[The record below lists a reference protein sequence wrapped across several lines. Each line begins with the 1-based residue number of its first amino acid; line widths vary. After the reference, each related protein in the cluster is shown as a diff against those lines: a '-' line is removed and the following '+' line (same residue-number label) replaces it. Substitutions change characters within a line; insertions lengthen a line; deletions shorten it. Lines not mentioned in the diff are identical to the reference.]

1 MNSLSI
7 NSSRIKQ
14 YLPFITYFLFYLL
27 IVYFLKFKNQNF
39 SITGESKYFFEVE
52 NFKYDLSLAPIIFI
66 FKFLYI
72 SFFIFT
78 GFNIQKISIPF
89 AKLLN
94 WVILSSLIYYLP
106 ILINTIQY
114 YDLLHILNYGDL
126 KDISEFSIL
135 RFIHTPSITE
145 NKFLS
150 TLISEV
156 NVFNIFFL
164 LLLGLFINKNVQSPK
179 PTIFSTVF
187 LSTIVGALLINGV
200 ILILISL

>member
-14 YLPFITYFLFYLL
+14 YLPFIIYFLFYLV
-27 IVYFLKFKNQNF
+27 IVYFLKFKSQNF
-39 SITGESKYFFEVE
+39 SLTGESNYLFEVE

-66 FKFLYI
+66 TKFLYI

-78 GFNIQKISIPF
+78 GFNIQKIDIPF
-89 AKLLN
+89 WKLLN

-114 YDLLHILNYGDL
+114 YDVLHVLNYGDL
-126 KDISEFSIL
+126 KDISDFSIL
-135 RFIHTPSITE
+135 RFIQAPSIDNYKFFSTLLSE
-145 NKFLS
+145 INIFNIVFLS
-150 TLISEV
+150 
-156 NVFNIFFL
+156 FL
-164 LLLGLFINKNVQSPK
+164 SLFISKNIQSPK
-179 PTIFSTVF
+179 STIFSTVF
-187 LSTIVGALLINGV
+187 LSTIVGALLINGI